1 MEEELLKKP
10 NFYQALV
17 SLDTRRAL
25 PARNMWS
32 HIEGDIEFV
41 ARRIQQLERKIVTI
55 HRIALNISASDADS
69 YLLTAIER
77 LSIPRLLGVIH
88 AAGVFEDDLIIDTTS
103 ASFGRVL
110 SSKLAGTLALHRAS
124 PPNALDFFILFSS
137 IG

>member
-1 MEEELLKKP
+1 MEKELLKKP

-17 SLDTRRAL
+17 FLDTRRSL

-32 HIEGDIEFV
+32 HIEGDMEFV
-41 ARRIQQLERKIVTI
+41 VRRIQQLERKIVTI
-55 HRIALNISASDADS
+55 HTIVLNIGASDADS
-69 YLLTAIER
+69 QLLTAIER
-77 LSIPRLLGVIH
+77 LSIPRVLGVIH
-88 AAGVFEDDLIIDTTS
+88 AAGVFEDHLIIDTTS

-110 SSKLAGTLALHRAS
+110 SSKLAGTLALHRVF